1 MRIRDLNETVEKVQN
16 PSELSKQN
24 KKKLTDVLS
33 SMFDTIQR
41 VEKDGDIHLKSDKE
55 KIDLL
60 KNLIS
65 DMVKQIEREKIIKG
79 GQWWNLKILP
89 MI

>member
-60 KNLIS
+60 KNVIS
-65 DMVKQIEREKIIKG
+65 DMVKQTEREKIIKG
-79 GQWWNLKILP
+79 GQ
-89 MI
+89 

>member
-65 DMVKQIEREKIIKG
+65 DMVKQTEREKIIKG
-79 GQWWNLKILP
+79 GE
-89 MI
+89 